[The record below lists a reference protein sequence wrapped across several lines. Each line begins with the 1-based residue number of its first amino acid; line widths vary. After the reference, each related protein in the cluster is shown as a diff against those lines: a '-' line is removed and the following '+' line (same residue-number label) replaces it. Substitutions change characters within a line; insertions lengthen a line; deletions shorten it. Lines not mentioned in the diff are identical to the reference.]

1 MKRALFIVPL
11 LALSACAYPM
21 GMPAPQATPAA
32 VVMTPPP
39 PAPTVNPGSARER
52 FLAAAAANGC
62 EVNTAN
68 TSAILAAATLSQPDM
83 ARVMTE
89 LRAEGGGEI
98 APDGRSFRVTSGR
111 CV

>member
-1 MKRALFIVPL
+1 MMKRALMLVPL
-11 LALSACAYPM
+11 LTLAACAYPM
-21 GMPAPQATPAA
+21 GGPAPQPMPAA
-32 VVMTPPP
+32 VVAPPP
-39 PAPTVNPGSARER
+39 PPPVVNPGSARER

-62 EVNTAN
+62 EVNSAN

-89 LRAEGGGEI
+89 LRSEGGGEI
-98 APDGRSFRVTSGR
+98 APDGRSFRVTTGR